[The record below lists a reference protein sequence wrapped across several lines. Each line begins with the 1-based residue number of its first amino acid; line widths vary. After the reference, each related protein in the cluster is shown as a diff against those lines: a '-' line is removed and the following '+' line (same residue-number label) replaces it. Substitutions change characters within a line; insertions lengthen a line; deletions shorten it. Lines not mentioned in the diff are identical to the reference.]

1 MISTRKNQMLTI
13 MLTACLFVVSAVYA
27 EQSEQPKRQLQFEV
41 SAMSIDMDWPFDE
54 VKFVGYFHVKVDRSL
69 RTWRYSLMEASQ
81 WKEMSEEQR
90 QFIRKL
96 SDDYQYKRYLRNHNI
111 TSPSSMNTRHV
122 RTPDDTYTYQIPGV
136 SEQDVRKMA
145 EAVIE
150 AFDRHAR
157 EGIEINQEN
166 LKKNRAIIT
175 EAEIILPKLESECNK
190 LKVQK
195 DEKIAEYSKA
205 NYGIDSEKTISEHA
219 RKSTEELAY
228 HLRLVDFELIGLRAK
243 IDSIS
248 RFKADEKIKD
258 QDTLTRLDQMLI
270 TTEVERSG
278 LLARRNAYIS
288 AFKQAKELH
297 TIIESGDEAAAQK
310 AIWEKK
316 LADAQKAIPDLE
328 GWLENPPSSTRPV
341 EVYENNVTI
350 YPVHP
355 K

>member
-1 MISTRKNQMLTI
+1 MIFARKNQMLTI
-13 MLTACLFVVSAVYA
+13 FLIACLFVVSAVYA
-27 EQSEQPKRQLQFEV
+27 EQSESSKRQLKFEV
-41 SAMSIDMDWPFDE
+41 SAMPIDMDWPFVE
-54 VKFVGYFHVKVDRSL
+54 VKFVGYFHVKRDRDLHS
-69 RTWRYSLMEASQ
+69 WRYSLSKTSQ
-81 WKEMSEEQR
+81 WEEMSEEQR

-122 RTPDDTYTYQIPGV
+122 RTPEDTYTYQVPGV

-145 EAVIE
+145 KAVIE
-150 AFDRHAR
+150 SFDKDALD
-157 EGIEINQEN
+157 GIEINQEN
-166 LKKNRAIIT
+166 LKKNRAIIA
-175 EAEIILPKLESECNK
+175 EAESILPELESECNR

-258 QDTLTRLDQMLI
+258 QDTLAKLDQMLI
-270 TTEVERSG
+270 TTEVERAG

-297 TIIESGDEAAAQK
+297 TIVENGDEAAAKK

-316 LADAQKAIPDLE
+316 LADAQRAVPSLE
-328 GWLENPPSSTRPV
+328 EWLANPPSSTRPV
-341 EVYENNVTI
+341 EVYENKVTI
-350 YPVHP
+350 HPVRTN
-355 K
+355 